1 MIADGA
7 LMNFDGTEYRNWIKD
22 PSLLQK
28 RLLIN
33 GRLLT
38 YNTRGGSL
46 KNDGALTAVHNGSP
60 YIPVPKGNC
69 VSGMSV
75 GLNNCTWNEA
85 ASQDLERFRMIPSDS
100 IDTCSLYVTNTI
112 PARKPDI
119 LTTVLD

>member
-1 MIADGA
+1 
-7 LMNFDGTEYRNWIKD
+7 MNWDGTYNVGNIYPLNWINHT
-22 PSLLQK
+22 LNK

-38 YNTRGGSL
+38 YNTRGGALYPNLTTINGLDTLLRPL
-46 KNDGALTAVHNGSP
+46 KGKCANGISMTD
-60 YIPVPKGNC
+60 C
-69 VSGMSV
+69 D
-75 GLNNCTWNEA
+75 WQDA

-119 LTTVLD
+119 LTTVLDQ